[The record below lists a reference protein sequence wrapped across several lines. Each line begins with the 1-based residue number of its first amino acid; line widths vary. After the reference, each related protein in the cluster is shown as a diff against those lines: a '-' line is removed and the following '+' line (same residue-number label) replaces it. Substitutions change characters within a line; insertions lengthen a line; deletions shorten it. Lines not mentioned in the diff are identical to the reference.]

1 MSNTEPRVVFY
12 NRERTSAPTLI
23 AEVLESSTANGLFES
38 SRAWNNGE
46 IATGSSTSG
55 LFGTPIETGTAR
67 GRYFDINLNALSG
80 FSNRS
85 RFMGLEDA
93 DSTTVTAT
101 NNTTFTVFRGNP
113 ARPNGYLS
121 FDITIWF
128 IANFE
133 RFRSSITNDYT
144 LNLQIDILRNV
155 GGSPR
160 SYTDGDSY
168 STTSRT
174 ATTRVLNGQVVI
186 DLTPDNIV
194 ETGSANFM
202 TLPVVINLSADDSDI
217 TGFSFDADILEY
229 TLSIVTASGTIPTS
243 ERLSMSIAPINNV
256 IATSAG
262 FGNVFRAPF
271 GLGPFDSFTGA
282 ENERLIRYDVVR
294 TANQFS
300 MRIAFGTRIN
310 VPIPSEYN
318 DGTIRM
324 IYNDTVSNTRI
335 IIFHQYVE
343 ETFHAVD
350 LPRTVV
356 MAYLIGGEVI
366 SEISLTL
373 DVDASTID
381 TVESFRGINSLSRY
395 PYDYDGWERQS
406 ITTTEAIFSK
416 NIYKTY
422 HQDFVK
428 TTLKFQSMERRDAE
442 IAVRLQRRT
451 NFYISFT
458 GFTETLQ
465 HDVPFTNVDLYRV
478 TITKTIN
485 PKITSNIFGNGYDF
499 NMEIQTSG

>member
-12 NRERTSAPTLI
+12 NREHRELPAPI
-23 AEVLESSTANGLFES
+23 DEVLESSLANGLFES

-46 IATGSSTSG
+46 IATGSSITG
-55 LFGTPIETGTAR
+55 LFGTPVEGTAQ

-93 DSTTVTAT
+93 DSTTVADT
-101 NNTTFTVFRGNP
+101 NNTTFTVFRGNS

-128 IANFE
+128 IAGFE
-133 RFRSSITNDYT
+133 RFASSITNDYT

-160 SYTDGDSY
+160 SYEDGDAY

-194 ETGSANFM
+194 SSGSANFM
-202 TLPVVINLSADDSDI
+202 ALPVVINLSPDDSDI
-217 TGFSFDADILEY
+217 TGFSFQADILEY
-229 TLSIVTASGTIPTS
+229 TMTIVTASGTIPTS

-256 IATSAG
+256 ISTASG
-262 FGNVFRAPF
+262 VSNIFRAPF
-271 GLGPFDSFTGA
+271 TIVPNAITDV
-282 ENERLIRYDVVR
+282 ERIIRYDIIR
-294 TANQFS
+294 TANLISF
-300 MRIAFGTRIN
+300 RIDFTTTVN
-310 VPIPSEYN
+310 VPIPSSNN
-318 DGTIRM
+318 DGTLRI

-335 IIFHQYVE
+335 LIVHQYLE
-343 ETFHAVD
+343 EHFHSVAI
-350 LPRTVV
+350 PRTVV
-356 MAYLIGGEVI
+356 MIYTIGTETI
-366 SEISLTL
+366 SSISLTA
-373 DVDASTID
+373 DNNTSSID
-381 TVESFRGINSLSRY
+381 TVEAFTEINRLSRY

-428 TTLKFQSMERRDAE
+428 STLKFQSMERRDAE
-442 IAVRLQRRT
+442 IVVRLQRRD

-465 HDVPFTNVDLYRV
+465 RDVPFSNVDLYRV

-485 PKITSNIFGNGYDF
+485 PKITRNIFGNGYDF

>member
-12 NRERTSAPTLI
+12 NRENSSAPALI
-23 AEVLESSTANGLFES
+23 SEVLESSSANGLFES

-55 LFGTPIETGTAR
+55 LFGTPIEGTAQ

-101 NNTTFTVFRGNP
+101 NNTTFTVFRGNT

-194 ETGSANFM
+194 ESGSANFM
-202 TLPVVINLSADDSDI
+202 TLPVVINLSPDDSDI

-229 TLSIVTASGTIPTS
+229 TLTIVTASGTIPTS

-256 IATSAG
+256 ISTAG
-262 FGNVFRAPF
+262 GLGNVFTAPF
-271 GLGPFDSFTGA
+271 SLGGGTFTGA
-282 ENERLIRYDVVR
+282 ENERIIRYDVIR
-294 TANQFS
+294 TANQVS
-300 MRIAFGTRIN
+300 MRIAFGTIIN

-324 IYNDTVSNTRI
+324 IYNDTVSSTRI
-335 IIFHQYVE
+335 IMFHQYVE

-356 MAYLIGGEVI
+356 MIYLIGGEVI
-366 SEISLTL
+366 SQISLTL
-373 DVDASTID
+373 DANASGID

-416 NIYKTY
+416 NIYKTH

-428 TTLKFQSMERRDAE
+428 STLKFQSMERRDAD
-442 IAVRLQRRT
+442 IVVRLQRRT

-465 HDVPFTNVDLYRV
+465 HDVPFTNVDLHRV

>member
-23 AEVLESSTANGLFES
+23 AEVLESSTTNGLFES

-55 LFGTPIETGTAR
+55 LFGTPVEGTAR

-160 SYTDGDSY
+160 SYTDGDAY

-229 TLSIVTASGTIPTS
+229 TMTIVTASGTIPTS

-256 IATSAG
+256 IATAAG

-271 GLGPFDSFTGA
+271 SLGVGTFTGA
-282 ENERLIRYDVVR
+282 ENERLIRYDVIR
-294 TANQFS
+294 TANLIS
-300 MRIAFGTRIN
+300 LRVAFRTTIS
-310 VPIPSEYN
+310 VPIP
-318 DGTIRM
+318 
-324 IYNDTVSNTRI
+324 
-335 IIFHQYVE
+335 
-343 ETFHAVD
+343 
-350 LPRTVV
+350 
-356 MAYLIGGEVI
+356 
-366 SEISLTL
+366 
-373 DVDASTID
+373 
-381 TVESFRGINSLSRY
+381 
-395 PYDYDGWERQS
+395 
-406 ITTTEAIFSK
+406 
-416 NIYKTY
+416 
-422 HQDFVK
+422 
-428 TTLKFQSMERRDAE
+428 
-442 IAVRLQRRT
+442 
-451 NFYISFT
+451 
-458 GFTETLQ
+458 
-465 HDVPFTNVDLYRV
+465 
-478 TITKTIN
+478 
-485 PKITSNIFGNGYDF
+485 
-499 NMEIQTSG
+499 